1 MKKLAKKVLL
11 TLFALFLLI
20 QLYQPARNID
30 KGQAPSDGFSSFYN
44 VPKNIQDVL
53 QNSCYDCHSNNIN
66 YPTYSYIQPARYLME
81 KHIKEGKE
89 ELNFNEWTNYSVRKQ
104 RNKLNGIIEQ
114 IEEDK
119 MPLDSYTLLHKNAKL
134 STKQKAEIINWLS
147 VIQKQQNDR

>member
-1 MKKLAKKVLL
+1 MKKLVKKVLL

-30 KGQAPSDGFSSFYN
+30 KGQASSEGFSNFYN
-44 VPKNIQDVL
+44 APKNIQDVL
-53 QNSCYDCHSNNIN
+53 QNSCYDCHSNNTK
-66 YPTYSYIQPARYLME
+66 YPAYSYIQPARSLME

-89 ELNFNEWTNYSVRKQ
+89 ELNFNEWTTYSTRKQ

-114 IEEDK
+114 IEDDK

-134 STKQKAEIINWLS
+134 SGEQKAEVLKWLNL
-147 VIQKQQNDR
+147 IQK